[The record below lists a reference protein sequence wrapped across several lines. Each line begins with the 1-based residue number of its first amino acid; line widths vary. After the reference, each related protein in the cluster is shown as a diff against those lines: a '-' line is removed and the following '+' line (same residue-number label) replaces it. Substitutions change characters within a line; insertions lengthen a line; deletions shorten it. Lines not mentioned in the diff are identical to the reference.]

1 MLTAPLAKLA
11 VTIIGNISG
20 VRPTA
25 TAIAKKK
32 ACQSPFVNPLMR
44 RTIGAIISMNVIKS
58 QLTLFTPLSKLVSTR
73 FPTLFAKEPKYVS
86 VLVEMTTALRAT
98 YNICSHETKVF
109 HIEWIVI
116 FSCFS
121 VRYAYFL
128 YGSSVRIFL
137 QEVLPVKED

>member
-32 ACQSPFVNPLMR
+32 ASCQSPFVNPLMR

-73 FPTLFAKEPKYVS
+73 FPITLFAKEPKYVS
-86 VLVEMTTALRAT
+86 VLVEMTTAFALPLT
-98 YNICSHETKVF
+98 
-109 HIEWIVI
+109 I
-116 FSCFS
+116 FVPMKQRFS
-121 VRYAYFL
+121 I
-128 YGSSVRIFL
+128 SSGL
-137 QEVLPVKED
+137 